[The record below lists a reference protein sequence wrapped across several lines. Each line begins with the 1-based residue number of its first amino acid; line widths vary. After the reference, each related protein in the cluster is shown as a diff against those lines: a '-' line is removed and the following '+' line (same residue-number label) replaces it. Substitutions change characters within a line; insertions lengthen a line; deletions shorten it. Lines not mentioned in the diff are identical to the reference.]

1 MSQVDE
7 QHLRHLARDLANL
20 YRELDSLKYSR
31 PVPPEVRTM
40 KPAPGPQSP
49 GNWLY
54 VACWLEQST
63 LLREVAFNALG
74 DVNVKIRDNET
85 GPVDLCTKIAFHA
98 QAISELE
105 WANDLVDELEHQ
117 MRVIGRRCNPPE
129 VPQELARR
137 AQSHTQLYT
146 ASHVAKAA
154 SAATGKTID
163 RKHVTYL
170 GRAGYIPVHTDTRG
184 QACYRLSDVVNYLHK
199 QVETSGG
206 KE

>member
-1 MSQVDE
+1 MKTDE

-54 VACWLEQST
+54 VACWLEQTT

-85 GPVDLCTKIAFHA
+85 GPIDLCTKLAFHA

-105 WANDLVDELEHQ
+105 WASDLVDELEHQ
-117 MRVIGRRCNPPE
+117 VRVIGRHCRPPKTTTIQRTE
-129 VPQELARR
+129 RIKRHLASKYAPLLDNQR
-137 AQSHTQLYT
+137 
-146 ASHVAKAA
+146 
-154 SAATGKTID
+154 
-163 RKHVTYL
+163 
-170 GRAGYIPVHTDTRG
+170 P
-184 QACYRLSDVVNYLHK
+184 
-199 QVETSGG
+199 
-206 KE
+206 